1 MAPNI
6 ADPSYKPNHHKPA
19 YHFKPR
25 CMFQNDWI
33 GNVQAI
39 LQMKHNFA
47 SFLSFQEVLYCICL
61 TTVLSAWFP
70 KREKK
75 QINRDSLDEQPMH
88 VQPHWMNAKTVH
100 A

>member
-19 YHFKPR
+19 CHFRPR

-47 SFLSFQEVLYCICL
+47 SSLSFQEVPLYCICL
-61 TTVLSAWFP
+61 
-70 KREKK
+70 E
-75 QINRDSLDEQPMH
+75 
-88 VQPHWMNAKTVH
+88 
-100 A
+100 